1 MRILLPGLILILA
14 HTSIHAQDIDHVLS
28 EIERNN
34 IGLKAM
40 KSEINAAYL
49 NTRSENTLEAPSV
62 EYSPFFRKG
71 ESGIASSELVVSQ
84 EFDFPTLYAAR
95 SKSANLQRNELTA
108 SQSVARRDLLLEAK
122 KKCLALILLN
132 RQYDVL
138 NERAGVADELERLFI
153 RRLDEGDANILE
165 VNRVKIE
172 NMELKA
178 ALAENRSNAGRT
190 ISELVALNANQPL
203 DISALTYPEVPM
215 SLVAGDSAWLIDNDA
230 SIHLA
235 NASIESARQE
245 IKVSR
250 QGWLP
255 KISLGY
261 RRNTEL
267 KESSNGFLVGVA
279 LPIYST
285 SSKVK
290 AAKEKM
296 VASQLYM
303 DNARANVENQV
314 SANIAELKSLNMIIG
329 HYDLALMKKTLELMK
344 KSVELGNMSVI
355 DYYIEADKIH
365 QKIQD
370 YFELEN
376 RYQILAAELLK
387 NEM

>member
-1 MRILLPGLILILA
+1 MRILLPGLILVLA
-14 HTSIHAQDIDHVLS
+14 HTSVNAQDIDHVLS

-34 IGLKAM
+34 ISLKAM
-40 KSEINAAYL
+40 TSEINAALL
-49 NTRSENTLEAPSV
+49 NMKSENTLEAPSV

-95 SKSANLQRNELTA
+95 NKSARLQRDELTA
-108 SQSVARRDLLLEAK
+108 GQSMARRDLLLEAK
-122 KKCLALILLN
+122 KKCLGLILLN
-132 RQYDVL
+132 RQYDIL
-138 NERAGVADELERLFI
+138 CERASVANELERLFKQ
-153 RRLDEGDANILE
+153 RLDEGDANILE

-178 ALAENRSNAGRT
+178 ALAENRANAGRT
-190 ISELVALNANQPL
+190 IAELVALNANKPL
-203 DISALTYPEVPM
+203 DLNALSYPEVPM
-215 SLVAGDSAWLIDNDA
+215 SLIAGDTTRLIDNDA
-230 SIHLA
+230 SIYLA

-290 AAKEKM
+290 AAKQKM

-314 SANIAELKSLNMIIG
+314 SANIAELKSLDIIIG
-329 HYDLALMKKTLELMK
+329 HYDLQLMKKTIELMK
-344 KSVELGNMSVI
+344 KSVELGNMSVV
-355 DYYIEADKIH
+355 DFYIEADKIN

-370 YFELEN
+370 YLELEN

-387 NEM
+387 NEI